1 MAEAARIQGAEA
13 AGAQFVFGAQETRD
27 MATLDRM
34 SGMQS
39 QAAQNAANARMESA
53 AIMGSVIQGVSG
65 MAAAKIGQSGT
76 TDTNKVLTQPSTGS
90 NTETTLGGSDGMGRP
105 N

>member
-1 MAEAARIQGAEA
+1 
-13 AGAQFVFGAQETRD
+13 
-27 MATLDRM
+27 
-34 SGMQS
+34 
-39 QAAQNAANARMESA
+39 
-53 AIMGSVIQGVSG
+53 MGSVIQGVSG